1 MPLDKGVTGYIENSA
16 IDWAGLTNGLSK
28 TVYDIGENREKRKQ
42 ELEDQWTDI
51 NTQLASAE
59 VPENQTLGDVFLNT
73 TNAGTSKAL
82 EWNKQLKAGKIS
94 PEQYTKLMNNLKQN
108 FEGFVGTAATFD
120 KRYKEY
126 MERQQTGKASALEL
140 DFASKFGKMAELNGK
155 SSIIDMDGNIKLAN
169 IDPATGKVTDFYD
182 MRTMNK
188 PENIID
194 NKVVLGDEVEAYTK
208 SWETTELWK
217 ELGRNG
223 WKSIETARQTPG
235 YELAK
240 VNVVDALVNTSNPRK
255 TLSILADNGG
265 IQLNTYTT
273 PEEKSKLIEAAK
285 AKLID
290 QKKRAGEPVTLSPE
304 ELKQIDLNM
313 VEMVRDPRNVF
324 QPKLTNEQIEKA
336 RKIAGDAVDVSIG
349 QKMQGAARSYYK
361 PDASSNNG
369 NGPDNSKEQ
378 NYDAY
383 RYAFDTWNSGNVQ
396 EAASRYTAMTQGD
409 MIFEPNIP
417 LDKDGKPIPGAK
429 ARPGFRLTTKEG
441 TPAGVITRF
450 QDMSDYIYPGKSP
463 AERQYNMQ
471 EGQQAYRDRN
481 TFRANEIEPNKTK
494 KTGGKLNS
502 AQEANIRATMKANP
516 GATRAQAIQSLGY

>member
-28 TVYDIGENREKRKQ
+28 TVYDIGENREIRKQ

-194 NKVVLGDEVEAYTK
+194 NKVILGDEVETYTK

-223 WKSIETARQTPG
+223 WQSIETARQTPG

-304 ELKQIDLNM
+304 EIKQIDLNM

-349 QKMQGAARSYYK
+349 QKMQGAARSYYNPNTGGGSGGSGAKEPRNNTDLFETLYSAFK
-361 PDASSNNG
+361 PKVEGDKTFRTDAATRLTAATLNKFIFSPAADG
-369 NGPDNSKEQ
+369 GPG
-378 NYDAY
+378 YDY
-383 RYAFDTWNSGNVQ
+383 YKSGNPKEIKTLRTQRDIAPLLFGDEAGGINIYDTQYKNWLNNNYPNVINVQ
-396 EAASRYTAMTQGD
+396 KKQQ
-409 MIFEPNIP
+409 
-417 LDKDGKPIPGAK
+417 KPK
-429 ARPGFRLTTKEG
+429 NTT
-441 TPAGVITRF
+441 
-450 QDMSDYIYPGKSP
+450 
-463 AERQYNMQ
+463 
-471 EGQQAYRDRN
+471 
-481 TFRANEIEPNKTK
+481 
-494 KTGGKLNS
+494 GKLNS

>member
-16 IDWAGLTNGLSK
+16 IDWAGLTNGLSD
-28 TVYDIGENREKRKQ
+28 TIYDVGEKRAIRKQ
-42 ELEDQWTDI
+42 ELDDQWTDI
-51 NTQLASAE
+51 NTQLETAE
-59 VPENQTLGDVFLNT
+59 VPENQTLADIFLNT

-82 EWNKQLKAGKIS
+82 EWNKQLKAGKMS
-94 PEQYTKLMNNLKQN
+94 PDQYTKLMNNLKQN
-108 FEGFVGTAATFD
+108 FDGFVGTAATFD

-140 DFASKFGKMAELNGK
+140 DFATKFGKMAELNGK
-155 SSIIDMDGNIKLAN
+155 SSIVDMDGNIKLAN

-182 MRTMNK
+182 MRVMNK

-194 NKVVLGDEVEAYTK
+194 NKVILGDEVEAYTK

-290 QKKRAGEPVTLSPE
+290 QKKRAGEPAMLSPE

-336 RKIAGDAVDVSIG
+336 RKIAGDAVDVSVG
-349 QKMQGAARSYYK
+349 QKMEGAARSYYK
-361 PDASSNNG
+361 PDSGGGSGSGDKKDETNT
-369 NGPDNSKEQ
+369 DLYETLES
-378 NYDAY
+378 AY
-383 RYAFDTWNSGNVQ
+383 VNPNDPNAKINT
-396 EAASRYTAMTQGD
+396 TAMA
-409 MIFEPNIP
+409 E
-417 LDKDGKPIPGAK
+417 
-429 ARPGFRLTTKEG
+429 RLTNASAGKYIFYAKPG
-441 TPAGVITRF
+441 VKGYFVYPA
-450 QDMSDYIYPGKSP
+450 
-463 AERQYNMQ
+463 
-471 EGQQAYRDRN
+471 
-481 TFRANEIEPNKTK
+481 
-494 KTGGKLNS
+494 S
-502 AQEANIRATMKANP
+502 AEANIIDEKDRDKYAKRIPNMRDGVAYLFGTGKEGVAEYDKQRTLSLQGKQSNP
-516 GATRAQAIQSLGY
+516 VYPTYTKVKDKKKETPQQRAQRIANGG